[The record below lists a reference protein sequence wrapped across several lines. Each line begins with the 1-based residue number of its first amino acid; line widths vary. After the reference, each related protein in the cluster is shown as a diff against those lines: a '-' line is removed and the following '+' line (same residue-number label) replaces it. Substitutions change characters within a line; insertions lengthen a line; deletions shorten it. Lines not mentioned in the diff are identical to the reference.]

1 MKLVRDRIP
10 EIIIEDGR
18 KPIYHIADADEYKRE
33 LCKKVMEELREF
45 QEEPC
50 LEEAADL
57 LEVIYTLF
65 DAHSFELLDIVE
77 SGMRKNSYVG
87 AFSRGVIL
95 ERVDD

>member
-33 LCKKVMEELREF
+33 LCKKVTEELSEF
-45 QEEPC
+45 QERPC

-57 LEVIYTLF
+57 LEVVTRFLM
-65 DAHSFELLDIVE
+65 HTSL
-77 SGMRKNSYVG
+77 N
-87 AFSRGVIL
+87 
-95 ERVDD
+95 